1 MPSRAITNDGSVIIS
16 DGKSQIRLSPDEAV
30 SLSAG
35 IRAAADSL
43 IAGEADRHD
52 VNILPNADEH
62 RRSLG
67 FTLAD
72 VAEAVY
78 DPIRWMPDES
88 SPSRL
93 RCVGERGLEVVAAF
107 TDETPVV
114 LVVRPA
120 RSFDADSASW
130 RRGGG
135 GGSTK
140 RTPKSL
146 TPAQLAGRLADAGVD
161 VDLSAGHYIVGRGK
175 NQVTFASTP
184 SDHRWLANT
193 LARLRL
199 LLDIDLREE

>member
-1 MPSRAITNDGSVIIS
+1 MPAEVTTNDGRVVVS
-16 DGKSQIRLSPDEAV
+16 DGQSQMRLSPDEAV
-30 SLSAG
+30 SLSAS

-43 IAGEADRHD
+43 IDGEADRHD

-72 VAEAVY
+72 VERAVY

-107 TDETPVV
+107 AHEVPMV
-114 LVVRPA
+114 LVVRQA
-120 RSFDADSASW
+120 KDHDTGSTSW